1 MRRKNRVESLLNGSG
16 DFDAFII
23 KSPAD
28 IAYLIGIIFPYP
40 DQSPFSAAMVASKD
54 SDKYTLIL
62 PAEWECVLR
71 SFTWKGKAKV
81 YSINDGSP
89 DMAFRGA
96 LKAVIEEM
104 GICQKAVA
112 LDYPNWTAG
121 EIKFIKEAC
130 PEITISDLNSKLCAL
145 REIKSADEIANIKAA
160 AHIADRGMIG
170 ALNHVEGTVG
180 NAEYTLAEFLERI
193 RVHAIE
199 FGANTIGHLNLS
211 QGSTGHS
218 WITPID
224 DFSLVRDGNTIRADY
239 SMCYNGCWASCSRM
253 FYVGKP
259 DHKAREAYAANML
272 LKDFAVSILKP
283 GLSVSE
289 FCDAVRTKAE
299 EEGIELLYDDGLG
312 HGVGMSEYEMPFLT
326 EDNTE
331 ELKAGMVIALDVRT
345 LGGKNEIIHSVDIY
359 ALTQDGN
366 VRLSDFR
373 DWNKLYKIDGVR
385 TTH

>member
-1 MRRKNRVESLLNGSG
+1 MRRKNRVESLLNGNG
-16 DFDAFII
+16 EFDAFVI
-23 KSPAD
+23 KSPAN

-54 SDKYTLIL
+54 SNMYTLIL

-89 DMAFRGA
+89 DKAFRDA
-96 LKAVIEEM
+96 LKSVIDGM
-104 GICQKAVA
+104 NIGKKAVA
-112 LDYPNWTAG
+112 IDYPNWTAG
-121 EIKFIKEAC
+121 EIKFLKESC
-130 PEITISDLNSKLCAL
+130 PEIAISDLSGQLGQL
-145 REIKSADEIANIKAA
+145 REIKSADEIANIKEA

-180 NAEYTLAEFLERI
+180 NVEYTLAEFLERI

-211 QGSTGHS
+211 QGRTGHS
-218 WITPID
+218 WYTPIN
-224 DFSLVRDGNTIRADY
+224 DFTLTRDGNTIRADF
-239 SMCYNGCWASCSRM
+239 SMSYNGCWTSCSRM

-259 DHKAREAYAANML
+259 DHKARDAYADNMR
-272 LKDFAVSILKP
+272 LKNFAVSILKP

-289 FCDAVRTKAE
+289 FCDAVRMKAE
-299 EEGIELLYDDGLG
+299 EEDIELLYDDGLG

-331 ELKAGMVIALDVRT
+331 ELRPGMVIALDVRT

-373 DWNKLYKIDGVR
+373 DWDKLYKIEGVR

>member
-1 MRRKNRVESLLNGSG
+1 MRRKNRVESLLNGNG
-16 DFDAFII
+16 EFDAFII

-54 SDKYTLIL
+54 SNMYTLIL

-89 DMAFRGA
+89 DNAFREA
-96 LKAVIEEM
+96 LKAVIDEM
-104 GICQKAVA
+104 DISRKAVA
-112 LDYPNWTAG
+112 IDYPNWTAG
-121 EIKFIKEAC
+121 EIKFLKENC
-130 PEITISDLNSKLCAL
+130 PEMAISDLSGRLGQL
-145 REIKSADEIANIKAA
+145 REIKSAEEIANIKEA

-180 NAEYTLAEFLERI
+180 NVEYTLAEFLERI

-218 WITPID
+218 WYTPID
-224 DFSLVRDGNTIRADY
+224 DFSLTQDGNTIRADY
-239 SMCYNGCWASCSRM
+239 SMSYNGCWASCSRM

-259 DHKAREAYAANML
+259 DHKARDAYAANMR
-272 LKDFAVSILKP
+272 LKNFAVSILKP

-289 FCDAVRTKAE
+289 FCDAVRMKAE
-299 EEGIELLYDDGLG
+299 EDGIELLYDDGLG

-331 ELKAGMVIALDVRT
+331 ELRAGMVIALDVRT
-345 LGGKNEIIHSVDIY
+345 LGGKNEMIHSVDIY

-366 VRLSDFR
+366 IKLSDFR
-373 DWNKLYKIDGVR
+373 DWDKLYKINGVR